1 MSESRCCGTCS
12 NHGPS
17 DGGSGQCRALPP
29 TEPDYLPTA
38 VPPLGATVMVKVR
51 TYIRTA
57 DTLPACGHYRPAAEP
72 EPVRAETKPE
82 KIERL
87 RREGCTDLAAWK
99 RALEGR

>member
-1 MSESRCCGTCS
+1 MHESATCATCS

-29 TEPDYLPTA
+29 TEPDYLPTP
-38 VPPLGATVMVKVR
+38 VPPLRTTVRVKVR

-57 DTLPACGHYRPAAEP
+57 DDLPACGLYRPAVEP
-72 EPVRAETKPE
+72 EPVKAESKA
-82 KIERL
+82 ERIQRL
-87 RREGCTDLAAWK
+87 KAEGCTDLVSWK